1 MLLTCLFSVSIYAQ
15 TFSGNTGAI
24 PDNSCNENHEFTNF
38 VSGVDASYVVTDV
51 TININHTWDS
61 DLDIFLIAP
70 DGTELELSTDNGSS
84 GDNYTGTNFNALAAN
99 SITSGSAPFTGDF
112 SPEGNMS
119 SLYGINPND
128 DWKIRVCDDAG
139 GDTGTLESWSITFGE
154 EPEVPPTP
162 CEMAESIACG
172 DTVMGSTDG
181 ASPSNVPFCGTSLS
195 TAPGKWYVFAGTGD
209 VIDIDVS
216 TAGSDYDTKLGVFS
230 GDCFNLQCEAGDD
243 DDGPG
248 LTSQLTFTTEVG
260 TDYLIYVTGFSSNS
274 GDYTLNLSCRLQAE
288 IAQDCSTV
296 YYGYE
301 AQACAELSVN
311 TQYGELPYSYLWS
324 TGETTATISA
334 CPSVTT
340 TYSVTV
346 TDALGD
352 SVTDDTVVV
361 AVDVTCGNSSNGK
374 VLVCHRTSSG
384 DYNTI
389 CISPNAV
396 QTHLDHGDSL
406 GECGNTFTCDTA
418 PACDVVVTPSN
429 GATDVS
435 LGTDISWT
443 TASGYVLG
451 YTVSVGTTSG
461 GTDVADSVDVG
472 TSTSYDADLDFETTY
487 YVTVTPYNDTGS
499 AEGCGESSFTTEDN
513 PCNSAT
519 EISCGDVVNG
529 STVGAS
535 VQSGLSCGF
544 VSLDTAGGAWYSF
557 TGDGSIISALV
568 STDGSDYDT
577 KLGVFTG
584 NCDALECVQGN
595 DDGGPGLTSE
605 VEFSTIDGVTYLI
618 YVTGFG
624 SNEGNYTLSLTCEAP
639 PEATLVT
646 CGETLNTTYCYTS
659 NEDTSFV
666 YASSDGSTLDVSFL
680 SGEVENNFDEL
691 IILDSDGSE
700 LYNGYGNSGNLA
712 GLSFT
717 SSGDSITVRIDSDSS
732 ISCESSSNIDG
743 WDYSVSCTG
752 TSGRIAQPDFAV
764 YPNPSKDGNFELD
777 LRDYKNQDLDIKI
790 VDLRGNVITKES
802 ITNLTAPTHS
812 LRMNNAVN
820 GLYFVSIQTNKG
832 VKTKKLIIAY

>member
-1 MLLTCLFSVSIYAQ
+1 
-15 TFSGNTGAI
+15 
-24 PDNSCNENHEFTNF
+24 
-38 VSGVDASYVVTDV
+38 
-51 TININHTWDS
+51 
-61 DLDIFLIAP
+61 
-70 DGTELELSTDNGSS
+70 
-84 GDNYTGTNFNALAAN
+84 
-99 SITSGSAPFTGDF
+99 
-112 SPEGNMS
+112 MS

-301 AQACAELSVN
+301 DQACAELSVN

-334 CPSVTT
+334 CPSTTT

-346 TDALGD
+346 TDAIGN

-361 AVDVTCGNSSNGK
+361 AVDVTCGNSNNGK
-374 VLVCHRTSSG
+374 VLVCHRTSAG
-384 DYNTI
+384 DYNTL
-389 CISPNAV
+389 CIAPSAV
-396 QTHLDHGDSL
+396 QSHLDHGDML

-472 TSTSYDADLDFETTY
+472 DSTSYDADLDFETTY

-519 EISCGDVVNG
+519 EISCGDGVNG

-535 VQSGLSCGF
+535 VQS
-544 VSLDTAGGAWYSF
+544 
-557 TGDGSIISALV
+557 
-568 STDGSDYDT
+568 
-577 KLGVFTG
+577 
-584 NCDALECVQGN
+584 
-595 DDGGPGLTSE
+595 
-605 VEFSTIDGVTYLI
+605 
-618 YVTGFG
+618 
-624 SNEGNYTLSLTCEAP
+624 
-639 PEATLVT
+639 
-646 CGETLNTTYCYTS
+646 
-659 NEDTSFV
+659 
-666 YASSDGSTLDVSFL
+666 
-680 SGEVENNFDEL
+680 
-691 IILDSDGSE
+691 
-700 LYNGYGNSGNLA
+700 
-712 GLSFT
+712 
-717 SSGDSITVRIDSDSS
+717 
-732 ISCESSSNIDG
+732 
-743 WDYSVSCTG
+743 
-752 TSGRIAQPDFAV
+752 
-764 YPNPSKDGNFELD
+764 
-777 LRDYKNQDLDIKI
+777 
-790 VDLRGNVITKES
+790 
-802 ITNLTAPTHS
+802 
-812 LRMNNAVN
+812 
-820 GLYFVSIQTNKG
+820 
-832 VKTKKLIIAY
+832 